1 MCSSRC
7 FSAPHR
13 KLRGEDTLLV
23 VANKQV
29 TLHRFQTLLPI
40 ARQRVAAIKK
50 EVARIRATSTRL
62 IASLKS
68 VIAKDLTA
76 FGRR

>member
-1 MCSSRC
+1 M
-7 FSAPHR
+7 
-13 KLRGEDTLLV
+13 
-23 VANKQV
+23 